1 MPAGHTDI
9 ATINKRRPLT
19 PGMST
24 MLDALLKGPVAEVD
38 LSQAEDNQMRA
49 LCVRK
54 LAAWV
59 LEGRCFVITDPG
71 RREAARKRAAR

>member
-1 MPAGHTDI
+1 MPTGHTVA

-19 PGMST
+19 PGMSA
-24 MLDALLKGPVAEVD
+24 MLDALLNGPVAELD

-54 LAAWV
+54 LASWV
-59 LEGRCFVITDPG
+59 LEGRCFVITDHG